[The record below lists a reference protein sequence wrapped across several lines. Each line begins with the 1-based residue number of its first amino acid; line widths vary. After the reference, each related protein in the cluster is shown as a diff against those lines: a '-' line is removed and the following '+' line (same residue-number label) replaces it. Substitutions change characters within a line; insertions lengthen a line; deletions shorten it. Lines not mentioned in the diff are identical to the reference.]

1 MNKKLLV
8 VVIAM
13 FVLASILGTFML
25 INDKRSDNQELDEAT
40 NIHENEDIEEIEPTF
55 VDFDEDSKSTNN
67 SATYHYLN
75 NSISQKTY
83 NDSQYTTI
91 NKVDDTSNSSEQSN
105 ELIPDGNGNYSLP
118 EITLSD

>member
-1 MNKKLLV
+1 MNKKLLI
-8 VVIAM
+8 VVIVM
-13 FVLASILGTFML
+13 FVLVSILGTFML

-91 NKVDDTSNSSEQSN
+91 SKVDDTNNSSEHSN
-105 ELIPDGNGNYSLP
+105 ELIPDGNDNYSLP

>member
-1 MNKKLLV
+1 
-8 VVIAM
+8 M
-13 FVLASILGTFML
+13 FVLVSILGTFML

-91 NKVDDTSNSSEQSN
+91 SKVDDTNNSSEHSN

>member
-55 VDFDEDSKSTNN
+55 VDFDEDSKPTNN

-91 NKVDDTSNSSEQSN
+91 NKVDDTNNSSEQSN

>member
-1 MNKKLLV
+1 MNKKLLI
-8 VVIAM
+8 VVITM
-13 FVLASILGTFML
+13 FVLVSILGTFML
-25 INDKRSDNQELDEAT
+25 INDKRSNNQELDETT

-91 NKVDDTSNSSEQSN
+91 NKVDDTNNSSEHSN
-105 ELIPDGNGNYSLP
+105 ELIPDDNGNYSLP

>member
-1 MNKKLLV
+1 MNKKLLI
-8 VVIAM
+8 VVIVM
-13 FVLASILGTFML
+13 FVLVSILGTFML

-91 NKVDDTSNSSEQSN
+91 SKVDDTNNSSEHSN